1 MNRVQRRESF
11 FPMKKKK
18 KIKIQIKTKTAIM
31 TAMKRIQ
38 KILLMKRMKMDLK
51 LRLLPIILPADY
63 HSKKTMM
70 RSLTVKL
77 TSDSKRIL

>member
-1 MNRVQRRESF
+1 MQTRDAVL
-11 FPMKKKK
+11 PMKKKK
-18 KIKIQIKTKTAIM
+18 KIKIQIKTKAAMM

-38 KILLMKRMKMDLK
+38 MVPLMKMMKMDLK